1 VFECI
6 LLTSDSM
13 HADIIVHRETKS
25 SAHDVT

>member
-1 VFECI
+1 
-6 LLTSDSM
+6 M